1 LRFDSSKRDDLPLGT
16 IFVRPT
22 VYLLHRAPAARP
34 CFIRQPDDLPR
45 DAAGRPS
52 ASGDAACHGPVD
64 VHHLA
69 IELVEVRDK
78 PLPAEL
84 SHKKK
89 GRPMDGLFVT
99 RM

>member
-1 LRFDSSKRDDLPLGT
+1 
-16 IFVRPT
+16 
-22 VYLLHRAPAARP
+22 
-34 CFIRQPDDLPR
+34 
-45 DAAGRPS
+45 
-52 ASGDAACHGPVD
+52 VD

-69 IELVEVRDK
+69 IELLEVRDK